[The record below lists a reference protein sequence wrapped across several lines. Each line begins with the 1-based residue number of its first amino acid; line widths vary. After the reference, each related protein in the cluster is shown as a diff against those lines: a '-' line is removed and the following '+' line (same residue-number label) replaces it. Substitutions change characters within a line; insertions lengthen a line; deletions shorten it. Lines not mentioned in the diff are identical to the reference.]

1 MKSVLDCLNREPL
14 AILFCN
20 LQLQLG
26 FVEHQLEVAF
36 GTGPV
41 QMSQTWHARSIYQ
54 LAIVAGSMLTSTA
67 DQVPSRHPGYQ
78 DFRVLISK
86 KKKKNPARVN
96 FLEVF
101 EKKKK
106 PFLLLCHH
114 ICVPFFLP
122 LIPLFLHFHLSF
134 ILSFPLEILLCFLC
148 IFFQTEST
156 HLYFLRHLECCAL
169 MCGWVIVCPSG
180 CPCWNESS
188 EVKARF

>member
-86 KKKKNPARVN
+86 KKKKIPARVN

-106 PFLLLCHH
+106 NPFCCYATIYVCLS
-114 ICVPFFLP
+114 FFLS
-122 LIPLFLHFHLSF
+122 FHYFYTSICLSF
-134 ILSFPLEILLCFLC
+134 S
-148 IFFQTEST
+148 
-156 HLYFLRHLECCAL
+156 
-169 MCGWVIVCPSG
+169 PSH
-180 CPCWNESS
+180 
-188 EVKARF
+188 